1 MTEII
6 DRSYNKDTGELEQF
20 TVVAGDGQPSL
31 VKANTKNVLLYDP
44 EDKLPFDGGLYEF
57 MNGDVALVFSEDPE
71 TVVAPTGDEYCYI
84 VRVDGR
90 TVETTPNQAEDVLRA
105 VKAAA
110 IDNEIQP
117 LLDVHHNIVKEQ
129 VRREVINALRQTF
142 DEYERI
148 ESTESGWL
156 VDDFY
161 LVDWTASMYVK
172 HDNPDEAD
180 LIRSGSQV
188 VEADRS
194 YEFVQLRLSRDI
206 EPVEV
211 RLGEEFFR
219 LSTRE
224 MLFLAKVNWLLD
236 RRHYHPD
243 QPFWKFADKRAAVDW
258 DTGEPEEGGEPD
270 LSGFNL

>member
-6 DRSYNKDTGELEQF
+6 DRSYNKETDELEQF
-20 TVVAGDGQPSL
+20 TVITDEGQPSL

-44 EDKLPFDGGLYEF
+44 EDKLPFDDGLYGFLTGE
-57 MNGDVALVFSEDPE
+57 DALVFSEEPE
-71 TVVAPTGDEYCYI
+71 IIVAPTGNQYCYI
-84 VRVDGR
+84 LRVDGN
-90 TVETTPNQAEDVLRA
+90 TVETTPRQAEDVLHA
-105 VKAAA
+105 VKSAA
-110 IDNEIQP
+110 IDGEVD
-117 LLDVHHNIVKEQ
+117 LLLTVHDSIMQTQ
-129 VRREVINALRQTF
+129 VRRGVINALLRTF
-142 DEYERI
+142 DELDRI
-148 ESTESGWL
+148 DSTESGWL

-206 EPVEV
+206 EAVEV

-219 LSTRE
+219 LSERE

-243 QPFWKFADKRAAVDW
+243 QPFWKFADKRATVDW
-258 DTGEPEEGGEPD
+258 KSGEPEEDDEPD
-270 LSGFNL
+270 LSGFSL